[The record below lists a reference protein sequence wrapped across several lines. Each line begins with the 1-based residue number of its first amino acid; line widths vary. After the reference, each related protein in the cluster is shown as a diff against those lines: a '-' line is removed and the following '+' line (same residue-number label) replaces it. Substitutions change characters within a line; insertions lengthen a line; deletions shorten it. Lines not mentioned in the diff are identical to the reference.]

1 MILMVTNAFY
11 LDILSVQPETGV
23 IIETDRAETTFG
35 FDFVCNGSVLLYL
48 GFDFIK
54 NRVFG

>member
-35 FDFVCNGSVLLYL
+35 FDFVRYSTVLLYN

-54 NRVFG
+54 CGTVR